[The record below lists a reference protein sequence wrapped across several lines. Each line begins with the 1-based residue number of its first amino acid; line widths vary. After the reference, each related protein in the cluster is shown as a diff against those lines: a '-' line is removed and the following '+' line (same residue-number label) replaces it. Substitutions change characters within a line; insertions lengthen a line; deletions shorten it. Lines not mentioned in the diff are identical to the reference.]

1 MNVSL
6 LCEPCQYSWLKW
18 YFNLKLIVNKVPD
31 LDVKYYLKKTT
42 LFSKLNG
49 ILLTQG
55 EEIPHAQGKGKAP
68 PKPWKKMKSLSC
80 VRLFVTPWT
89 VAHQSPPFMGFSRQ
103 EYWSGLPLLS
113 HVQIFVTPWTAVYQA
128 SCPPPSPG
136 GCSDSRPLSW
146 RCYLTISS
154 AARFFFS
161 FSLSQH
167 QGLFQWVSSLHQVA
181 KYWS

>member
-68 PKPWKKMKSLSC
+68 PKPWKKMKSLSR
-80 VRLFVTPWT
+80 VRLFVTPGT
-89 VAHQSPPFMGFSRQ
+89 VAYQAPLSMEFSRE
-103 EYWSGLPLLS
+103 EYWSGLP
-113 HVQIFVTPWTAVYQA
+113 F
-128 SCPPPSPG
+128 PSPG
-136 GCSDSRPLSW
+136 DLPHPGIEPGSPALQAEGLLSEPPGKPKMVGGANSNLESKPIPT
-146 RCYLTISS
+146 RD
-154 AARFFFS
+154 AQRA
-161 FSLSQH
+161 
-167 QGLFQWVSSLHQVA
+167 
-181 KYWS
+181 